1 MKIEL
6 YDASDKF
13 HKIESLE
20 NASQL
25 EGQRDAA
32 EPPIDREIIYHR
44 NLAGGSSGGLGQSFT
59 GDSLS

>member
-20 NASQL
+20 NAIQL

-44 NLAGGSSGGLGQSFT
+44 NLAVGST
-59 GDSLS
+59 AA